1 MAEESDL
8 ELFLSDI
15 KEDPNYK
22 KFRLVVKGVR
32 EKLKIERDQ
41 AEAMG
46 LMANRTSR
54 SLHGR
59 KQFSPKSLL
68 EATSNDLSA
77 RARLV
82 EIRVRAT
89 VNLDLLQEACDALR
103 NHIYTEYAQELKQFG
118 SSAEQRKALVERVQG
133 TARTLMTEVKALV
146 DVLDQI
152 VKDIDSASHHLRH
165 MIDVLKLLDGS
176 KGKVV

>member
-1 MAEESDL
+1 MATESDL
-8 ELFLSDI
+8 ASFLDDL
-15 KEDPNYK
+15 KEDAKFK
-22 KFRLVVKGVR
+22 KFRLILKNTR
-32 EKLKIERDQ
+32 EKMKIERDR
-41 AEAMG
+41 AEALG

-82 EIRVRAT
+82 EIRVRAK
-89 VNLDLLQEACDALR
+89 VNIDLLVEACDALR
-103 NHIYTEYAQELKQFG
+103 NHIYTEYADEIRQFG

-133 TARTLMTEVKALV
+133 TARTMIVEANAMI
-146 DVLDQI
+146 DMLDQI
-152 VKDIDSASHHLRH
+152 IKDIDSASHHLRH
-165 MIDVLKLLDGS
+165 MVDVLKLLDGS
-176 KGKVV
+176 KGKIV

>member
-82 EIRVRAT
+82 EIRVRSIEQLQHIDHVAQMVRCRIYVLHDLVQHVYECLSLGHQRSGRTLHTLDQCFPLFGTAT
-89 VNLDLLQEACDALR
+89 ELLQLLCIL
-103 NHIYTEYAQELKQFG
+103 G
-118 SSAEQRKALVERVQG
+118 
-133 TARTLMTEVKALV
+133 V
-146 DVLDQI
+146 DV
-152 VKDIDSASHHLRH
+152 VA
-165 MIDVLKLLDGS
+165 
-176 KGKVV
+176 

>member
-133 TARTLMTEVKALV
+133 TARTLMTEGKALV

-152 VKDIDSASHHLRH
+152 VK
-165 MIDVLKLLDGS
+165 V
-176 KGKVV
+176 

>member
-1 MAEESDL
+1 
-8 ELFLSDI
+8 
-15 KEDPNYK
+15 
-22 KFRLVVKGVR
+22 
-32 EKLKIERDQ
+32 
-41 AEAMG
+41 
-46 LMANRTSR
+46 
-54 SLHGR
+54 
-59 KQFSPKSLL
+59 
-68 EATSNDLSA
+68 

-133 TARTLMTEVKALV
+133 TARTLMTEGKALV

-152 VKDIDSASHHLRH
+152 VKDIDSTSHHLRH

>member
-103 NHIYTEYAQELKQFG
+103 NHIYT
-118 SSAEQRKALVERVQG
+118 
-133 TARTLMTEVKALV
+133 
-146 DVLDQI
+146 
-152 VKDIDSASHHLRH
+152 
-165 MIDVLKLLDGS
+165 
-176 KGKVV
+176 

>member
-32 EKLKIERDQ
+32 EKLKIGRDQ

-133 TARTLMTEVKALV
+133 TARTLMTEGKALV